1 MQMLVCLEN
10 DCRTYREVIAAGIQI
25 YSDAKVWVN
34 GQQVAFIHEVRRRD
48 VLRGS
53 RYCSCSNEFPVAEY
67 FIERTFSWLSKNRRT
82 SRDYER
88 LCASAEAFI
97 YVAMSRL
104 MVRRLARS

>member
-53 RYCSCSNEFPVAEY
+53 RYCNCSNEFPVAEY
-67 FIERTFSWLSKNRRT
+67 FMNVPFRGSLRTAGRAGTMSDCTPALKRLSTYR
-82 SRDYER
+82 
-88 LCASAEAFI
+88 
-97 YVAMSRL
+97 
-104 MVRRLARS
+104 